1 MIENRLKW
9 VNLGQEGQ
17 LDKEA
22 LEWLAARKPGPN
34 LPSPTCQHILAGL
47 SGLQLLL
54 VKGADQETYLTEGD
68 VEAGSE
74 DICQNERTAA

>member
-34 LPSPTCQHILAGL
+34 LASLTCQHSLAGL

-54 VKGADQETYLTEGD
+54 VKGADQETFLTEGD
-68 VEAGSE
+68 VEAESE

>member
-1 MIENRLKW
+1 MIENRSKW

-22 LEWLAARKPGPN
+22 LEWPAARKPGPN
-34 LPSPTCQHILAGL
+34 PPSLTCQHILAGL

-54 VKGADQETYLTEGD
+54 VEGADQETYLTEGD
-68 VEAGSE
+68 VEAESE
-74 DICQNERTAA
+74 DRRQNERTTT